1 MENLQVTA
9 SHILKASIYECFRK
23 NKVNNFGL
31 KNVVIP
37 FAKNTNLNYDK
48 TERFAMKY
56 FLLNKQSTVEENVL
70 FTAKILYEEI
80 GNSKL
85 HIDELF
91 LKFVKKQEITLNL
104 NIERILYLALTFLFT
119 IGKIKFNDNMIE
131 RIE

>member
-91 LKFVKKQEITLNL
+91 LKFVKKARN
-104 NIERILYLALTFLFT
+104 YLKLKYRKNFIFSVNFL
-119 IGKIKFNDNMIE
+119 IYNWKD
-131 RIE
+131 